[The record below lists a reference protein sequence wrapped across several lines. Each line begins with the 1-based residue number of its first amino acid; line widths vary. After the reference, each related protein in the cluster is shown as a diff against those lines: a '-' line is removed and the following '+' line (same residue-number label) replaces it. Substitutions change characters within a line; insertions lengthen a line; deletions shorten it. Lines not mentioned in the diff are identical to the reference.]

1 MEIKKSKVLRALSR
15 DGSARISVIDSRD
28 IVNTAREYHDTSATA
43 TAALG
48 RLLTAASLIGIM
60 MGEEKESLTLTLA
73 GDGPAGRIIAV
84 SDWLGCVRGYITN
97 PAVELPLN
105 SVGKLDVGGAVGRGL
120 LTVVRDN
127 GEGEPYS
134 GSIPI
139 TTGEVAED
147 IARYYAESEQ
157 LPTLCALGV
166 LVDRDLSCLAAGGV
180 MIQLLPFADEEI
192 ISKIEKNSP
201 KLSNVSRLFEQGLSL
216 EEIANIAFEGIEYD
230 IFDENEVEYKCTC
243 SRERMLHAV
252 ASLGRKDVTK
262 LLDEQEAEGKPRELE
277 VTCRFCNG
285 AYTFDEETILKECE
299 KRENL

>member
-28 IVNTAREYHDTSATA
+28 IVNTAHEYHNTSATA

-48 RLLTAASLIGIM
+48 RLLTAASLMGIM
-60 MGEEKESLTLTLA
+60 MGEETDTLTLTLA
-73 GDGPAGRIIAV
+73 GDGPAGRVLAV

-97 PAVELPLN
+97 PDVELPLN
-105 SVGKLDVGGAVGRGL
+105 SIGKLDVGGAVGEGL

-127 GEGEPYS
+127 GDGEPYS

-180 MIQLLPFADEEI
+180 LVQLLPFADEEVAAQL
-192 ISKIEKNSP
+192 EKNAAHLTKVSEMFRDGM
-201 KLSNVSRLFEQGLSL
+201 SNL
-216 EEIANIAFEGIEYD
+216 EIARIALEGIPFSP
-230 IFDENEVEYKCTC
+230 FDELEVDYVCDC
-243 SRERMLHAV
+243 SRERTEAAV
-252 ASLGRKDVTK
+252 RAIGSKEAAGIFSECR
-262 LLDEQEAEGKPRELE
+262 EQGKPEEIE
-277 VTCRFCNG
+277 VCCRFCDKKYVFTPDDCKKIFN
-285 AYTFDEETILKECE
+285 
-299 KRENL
+299 

>member
-1 MEIKKSKVLRALSR
+1 MENKKSRILRALSR

-28 IVNTAREYHDTSATA
+28 IVNKAHEYHNTSATA

-48 RLLTAASLIGIM
+48 RLLTAASLMGIM
-60 MGEEKESLTLTLA
+60 MGEEQESLTLTLA
-73 GDGPAGRIIAV
+73 GDGPAGRILAV

-97 PAVELPLN
+97 PDVELPLN
-105 SVGKLDVGGAVGRGL
+105 SIGKLDVGGAVGAGL

-127 GEGEPYS
+127 GDGEPYS

-166 LVDRDLSCLAAGGV
+166 LVDRDLTCLAAGGV

-192 ISKIEKNSP
+192 ISKIEKNAP
-201 KLSNVSRLFEQGLSL
+201 ALSNVSRLFEQELSL
-216 EEIANIAFEGIEYD
+216 QEIADIAFEGIEYD
-230 IFDENEVEYKCTC
+230 VFDENDVEYRCTC
-243 SRERMLHAV
+243 SRERMLRAV
-252 ASLGRKDVTK
+252 ASLGKKDVLK

-277 VTCRFCNG
+277 VNCRFCNG
-285 AYTFDEETILKECE
+285 SYVFDENTLIAECDE
-299 KRENL
+299 IHK

>member
-1 MEIKKSKVLRALSR
+1 MEIKKSRILRALSR

-28 IVNTAREYHDTSATA
+28 IVNTAHKYHNTSATA

-48 RLLTAASLIGIM
+48 RLLTAASLMGIM
-60 MGEEKESLTLTLA
+60 MGEEQESLTLTLA

-97 PAVELPLN
+97 PDVELPLN
-105 SVGKLDVGGAVGRGL
+105 SIGKLDVGGAVGAGL

-192 ISKIEKNSP
+192 ISKIEKNAP

-216 EEIANIAFEGIEYD
+216 QEIADIAFEGIEYD
-230 IFDENEVEYKCTC
+230 IFDENDVEYRCTC

-252 ASLGRKDVTK
+252 ASLGKKDVLK
-262 LLDEQEAEGKPRELE
+262 LLDEQEAEGKTRELE

-285 AYTFDEETILKECE
+285 AYVFDEKTLLDKCAE
-299 KRENL
+299 REQ

>member
-15 DGSARISVIDSRD
+15 DGSARITVIDSRD
-28 IVNTAREYHDTSATA
+28 IVNTAHTYHNTSATA

-48 RLLTAASLIGIM
+48 RLLTAASLMGIM
-60 MGEEKESLTLTLA
+60 MGEENDSLTLTLA

-97 PAVELPLN
+97 PEVELPLN

-180 MIQLLPFADEEI
+180 MIQLLPFADDEI
-192 ISKIEKNSP
+192 ISKIEKNAP

-216 EEIANIAFEGIEYD
+216 NEIADIAFEGIEYD
-230 IFDENEVEYKCTC
+230 IFDENEVSYKCTC

-252 ASLGRKDVTK
+252 ASLGRRDVTK

-285 AYTFDEETILKECE
+285 AYTFDEETILSECE
-299 KRENL
+299 KREKI